1 MFYNMPW
8 IFQLLLLVLL
18 QLLLM
23 QILSLNFRT
32 SHPFARLGLIMA
44 FYVPDVLEH
53 AMDFPAAAAAAF
65 ATIVTAAAAAA
76 ACALPAVAAA
86 TASASTAVLLDIRGK
101 VANNAVVAEY
111 SRLIREHEC
120 RRNFGSA

>member
-1 MFYNMPW
+1 MPW
-8 IFQLLLLVLL
+8 IFLLLLLVLL

-53 AMDFPAAAAAAF
+53 AMDFPAAAAAF
-65 ATIVTAAAAAA
+65 ATIVTAAAASA
-76 ACALPAVAAA
+76 ACALAAVAAA

-111 SRLIREHEC
+111 NRLIREHEC